1 MTHFLTR
8 AAILAASAAVLA
20 ACASTPRYPTEEG
33 ASPGTGPQAP
43 EMPSPQYPTRL
54 PPNGQVQA
62 DPYDDPAPSAAPS
75 AGVESSAL
83 PPPPANGPVETTE
96 LAPLP
101 EPEYRPAPP
110 PPPRP
115 PRTETREVVSVSG
128 KVVDASGKPKTYTVK
143 SGQGLDAIA
152 RELGTTRKQLAE
164 DNDLKEPYRIKPG
177 QVLKGPASKAKAYVV
192 GSGDTLYAIA
202 RRFGVS
208 ASAIAEENDMAL
220 DDPIRPGQRLT
231 LPAGFKDSGPVRRT
245 VTVTLDPEPEPIR
258 QAEAPRQSPQ
268 AQPQR
273 PSAGAPRPVPPPP
286 VATPPVT
293 TPPVVAT
300 RPPATTPPVTRP
312 PASTPPV
319 VATRPEPTRP
329 PVTRPPAAQ
338 PPAAQPPATTPA
350 PGPVR
355 PPATPPLQDDRPP
368 NFTDADYARMGQGRF
383 AWPVRGTVLSGFGP
397 KAGGQRNDG
406 LDIGASAGTPVRA
419 AADGTVVYSG
429 GDVPGFGV
437 TVLIQHADGW
447 VTVYGH
453 LQRADVKMQQRV
465 TQGQQIGLVGQ
476 SGTAPRPQLHFEVRH
491 SPSPRFKAKA
501 IDPSLVLPR

>member
-8 AAILAASAAVLA
+8 AMILAASAAVLA
-20 ACASTPRYPTEEG
+20 ACASTPRYPTQEG
-33 ASPGTGPQAP
+33 MPQGTGPQAP
-43 EMPSPQYPTRL
+43 QMPSPAYPTRQ
-54 PPNGQVQA
+54 PSEAAPQDG
-62 DPYDDPAPSAAPS
+62 YDDPAPMAAPS
-75 AGVESSAL
+75 AGVETSELA
-83 PPPPANGPVETTE
+83 PPPPAGQVETSQLE
-96 LAPLP
+96 PLP
-101 EPEYRPAPP
+101 EAEYRPEPP

-177 QVLKGPASKAKAYVV
+177 QVLKGPATRSKAYVV

-208 ASAIAEENDMAL
+208 ATAIAEENEMTL
-220 DDPIRPGQRLT
+220 EDPIRPGQRLT
-231 LPAGFKDSGPVRRT
+231 LPSGYKDSGPIRRT
-245 VTVTLDPEPEPIR
+245 VTVTLDPEPAPPS
-258 QAEAPRQSPQ
+258 QMAEARPVQSPA
-268 AQPQR
+268 AQP
-273 PSAGAPRPVPPPP
+273 PRPVVTRPPPGPAP
-286 VATPPVT
+286 VTTPPVT
-293 TPPVVAT
+293 TPPVA
-300 RPPATTPPVTRP
+300 APPVTR
-312 PASTPPV
+312 PPV
-319 VATRPEPTRP
+319 VATRPEPAPP
-329 PVTRPPAAQ
+329 PVTRPATQ
-338 PPAAQPPATTPA
+338 PPAAQPPVSRPPVAQ
-350 PGPVR
+350 PGPVK

-368 NFTDADYARMGQGRF
+368 TYTDADYSRMAAGRF
-383 AWPVRGTVLSGFGP
+383 AWPVRGAVLSGFGP
-397 KAGGQRNDG
+397 KPGGQRNDG

-501 IDPSLVLPR
+501 IDPALVLPR